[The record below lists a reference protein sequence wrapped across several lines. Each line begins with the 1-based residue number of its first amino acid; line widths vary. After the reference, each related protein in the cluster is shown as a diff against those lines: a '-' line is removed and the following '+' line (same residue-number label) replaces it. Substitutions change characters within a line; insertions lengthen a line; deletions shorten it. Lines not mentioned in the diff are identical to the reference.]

1 MKRFVL
7 SVLVENHAG
16 VLSRVSGLFSRRGYN
31 IDSLTVGVTSHP
43 GQSRMTIVVQG
54 DDHTLDQIEK
64 QLFKLEEVIT
74 IEHCDPSETVL
85 RETALIKVSAPP
97 EARVGIIE
105 TANIFRAH
113 VVDVGI
119 ETLVIEATGSQDKI
133 ASLIRLLEPFGIKDL
148 GYFLASLGFVLL
160 GYLFIAALISFLS
173 VSMKN
178 VGLTIVSYAA
188 ISMVFTI
195 VASLLQIGILI
206 LESNGNSTVLP
217 ILEFFQNI
225 NLFNSLGTVIGQ
237 GHTYTLENILYLVL
251 SSVIGIV
258 FYGGFGLLIIN
269 KKEIK

>member
-133 ASLIRLLEPFGIKDL
+133 ASLIRLLEPFGIKELVRTGRTAMDR
-148 GYFLASLGFVLL
+148 GSKLL
-160 GYLFIAALISFLS
+160 G
-173 VSMKN
+173 VK
-178 VGLTIVSYAA
+178 
-188 ISMVFTI
+188 
-195 VASLLQIGILI
+195 
-206 LESNGNSTVLP
+206 ES
-217 ILEFFQNI
+217 
-225 NLFNSLGTVIGQ
+225 
-237 GHTYTLENILYLVL
+237 
-251 SSVIGIV
+251 
-258 FYGGFGLLIIN
+258 
-269 KKEIK
+269 